1 MSDADRKLQ
10 FDIADRQNTG
20 DETYALLLN
29 LTMTQNT
36 DIYVHV
42 IGKNA
47 LFVIV
52 WQGNKSSATW
62 PAMAVQ
68 FHGGGSSAAV
78 TVVSAKLSMWKIQM
92 TVKQWR

>member
-47 LFVIV
+47 SFVIV
-52 WQGNKSSATW
+52 
-62 PAMAVQ
+62 
-68 FHGGGSSAAV
+68 
-78 TVVSAKLSMWKIQM
+78 
-92 TVKQWR
+92 